1 MSTPPEDVTRLLHA
15 WSDGDADSAE
25 LLVPLIYDELRSLAA
40 RYLAG
45 ERPGHWR
52 MGHWRMAKAWLYSE
66 LSQRA
71 AEDA

>member
-52 MGHWRMAKAWLYSE
+52 MAKAWLYSE